1 MAKMVNLSKTA
12 DAKTN
17 AILKLFTQRG
27 IIAKR
32 TEAGDTARRSQK
44 KKFNVYHNTLSLLKE
59 YRTIAWILECFP
71 DSIAEELDK
80 PFETVDELID
90 HVDIETAFGNSRLE
104 NRIESMK
111 KTRMILDRIN
121 DALTVLKKLP
131 GEGERLYELLYL
143 TYIAP
148 ETLNHNEL
156 LYRLNLSS
164 RHYYR
169 LRERAISVIS
179 IRLWSAP
186 NRDIEFWLDLISVL
200 EAG

>member
-1 MAKMVNLSKTA
+1 M
-12 DAKTN
+12 
-17 AILKLFTQRG
+17 
-27 IIAKR
+27 
-32 TEAGDTARRSQK
+32 
-44 KKFNVYHNTLSLLKE
+44 KE

-71 DSIAEELDK
+71 ETIAEELDR

-90 HVDIETAFGNSRLE
+90 RVDVETTFGNRRLE
-104 NRIESMK
+104 NRMESMK
-111 KTRMILDRIN
+111 KTRLILDRIN
-121 DALTVLKKLP
+121 DALTVLKKMP
-131 GEGERLYELLYL
+131 GDGERLYELLYL

-169 LRERAISVIS
+169 LREQAISVIS

-186 NRDIEFWLDLISVL
+186 NQDVDFWLELIAAL
-200 EAG
+200 EEN